1 MLNIKNL
8 LPLVALFFL
17 SACAKKVAEPSLAT
31 LKPVMRIKVVDKS
44 SFPEAILY
52 TMTAYND
59 QRLEF
64 TGYASVD
71 KIGSYTTMMSAKH
84 QAEFIAKT
92 KQFKQGHF
100 TFMQASNQMFYDV
113 LYYPL
118 KKELSMAD
126 AIQLPETPNMT
137 AFIAQV
143 NDLVTYK
150 KWLKKEN
157 APKMLSDKDAG
168 NIIVTMKINSLPE
181 EITKA
186 EKYADMQFKAIKQTD
201 KNSNTWLFGFAPGI
215 KTVDAV
221 YKIKSHPN
229 VLGAIPNT
237 LLMIDENL
245 KIFEN
250 QELIVQFK
258 ENVNIEDWVKGYTA
272 NGMKSLERVAPDL
285 NYWLVSYN
293 SSTLGA
299 KEMLSR
305 IKSDA
310 KVSEAQMNRKIS
322 IRE

>member
-1 MLNIKNL
+1 MLNIKYL
-8 LPLVALFFL
+8 LPIVALFFL
-17 SACAKKVAEPSLAT
+17 SACAKKVVEPSLAT
-31 LKPVMRIKVVDKS
+31 LKPVMRVKVVDKA

-52 TMTAYND
+52 TLTMYND

-71 KIGSYTTMMSAKH
+71 KIGNYTTMMSAKN
-84 QAEFIAKT
+84 QADFIAKT
-92 KQFKQGHF
+92 SQFKKGHF
-100 TFMQASNQMFYDV
+100 TFSQASNQLFYDV

-118 KKELSMAD
+118 KKEISMAD

-137 AFIAQV
+137 AFIAQI

-157 APKMLSDKDAG
+157 APKMFSDKDAG
-168 NIIVTMKINSLPE
+168 NMIVTLKVNTLPE

-215 KTVDAV
+215 KTADAV
-221 YKIKSHPN
+221 YKIKSHPT

-237 LLMIDENL
+237 LLMVDENL
-245 KIFEN
+245 KVFEN

-258 ENVNIEDWVKGYTA
+258 ENVNIEEWVKAYSA
-272 NGMKSLERVAPDL
+272 NGMKYLERVAPDL
-285 NYWLVSYN
+285 NYWLISYN

-299 KEMLSR
+299 KEMLAR
-305 IKSDA
+305 IKSDT
-310 KVSEAQMNRKIS
+310 KVSEAQMNRKVS